1 MKNKSLDWLPG
12 LLITLTSAFMLVE
25 RYRSYQRHPDKDGK
39 EFIIVTALTMLVGLA
54 IIFKSRARS
63 RGSDQA

>member
-12 LLITLTSAFMLVE
+12 LLITLTSAFLLVE
-25 RYRSYQRHPDKDGK
+25 RYLSYQRHPDKDGK
-39 EFIIVTALTMLVGLA
+39 EFIIVTALTMLVGVA

-63 RGSDQA
+63 RRSDQA

>member
-25 RYRSYQRHPDKDGK
+25 RFSSYQRHPGKDGK
-39 EFIIVTALTMLVGLA
+39 EFIIVTALTMLVGVA

-63 RGSDQA
+63 RRSDQA